1 MKRLLSLLQ
10 FVKAGKVSTLHKLA
24 FYLSIIRI
32 PMLVPVMLLIL
43 LFQANVKAQQQPLDS
58 ACAQR
63 DIQDVISKWRDKPA
77 NTDVV
82 KTNSILLIPT
92 IGSNPA
98 TGFAVGV
105 GGQYAFK
112 MPESR
117 KYSMIN
123 GSFQYTS
130 KNQYVLMLKNSI
142 YSKKEKIFF
151 TGDWRFLIYSQSTY
165 GLGTDSPKGGIL
177 DYQYN
182 LGGVETAIDSLAQ
195 PMNYNFL
202 RVYQT
207 MTFKLKDAVYLGF
220 GYNYDGYYDIKDQKL
235 RLNPGDSLIT
245 SHYAYSTY
253 YGFSTEKYYSST
265 INATLIIDK
274 RDNMIQ
280 PHKGYFLKL
289 DCRGAFQ
296 ILGSLKD
303 AFMFLGEWRSFH
315 NVSKKNPAHLVA
327 FWALAD
333 LTQGGNLPY
342 MTLPATAYDQRGRSA
357 RGYTQGRFRG
367 NNYIY
372 GETEYRFPISRCG
385 GIFSGVVFLNATT
398 TNNEAT
404 DLKLFES
411 VKPGYGFG
419 LRVMV
424 DKNSRTNFVLDYGF
438 GEKSS
443 GLYLTV
449 SETF

>member
-1 MKRLLSLLQ
+1 MKSSTKFNFGMKQVISVLLL
-10 FVKAGKVSTLHKLA
+10 
-24 FYLSIIRI
+24 
-32 PMLVPVMLLIL
+32 MLF
-43 LFQANVKAQQQPLDS
+43 FQISVQAQTETADS

-63 DIQDVISKWRDKPA
+63 DLQDVIRKWRNKPA
-77 NTDVV
+77 NTNIV
-82 KTNSILLIPT
+82 KTKSLLLVPT

-105 GGQYAFK
+105 GGQYAFI
-112 MPESR
+112 MPESK

-123 GSFQYTS
+123 GSFQYTT
-130 KNQYVLMLKNSI
+130 KNQYVFMLKNSI
-142 YSKKEKIFF
+142 YSRKEKIFY

-165 GLGTDSPKGGIL
+165 GLGTDSPEGGIL

-182 LGGVETAIDSLAQ
+182 LGGLETSSDSLAQ

-202 RVYQT
+202 RLHQT
-207 MTFKLKDAVYLGF
+207 ITFKIKDAVYLGF

-235 RLNPGDSLIT
+235 RLTPGDSLIT
-245 SHYAYSTY
+245 SHYAYNTY
-253 YGFSTEKYYSST
+253 YGFNTENYFSSA
-265 INATLIIDK
+265 INATFIIDK

-289 DCRGAFQ
+289 DWRGTFQ
-296 ILGSLKD
+296 MLGSDKD
-303 AFMFLGEWRSFH
+303 ASMFSGEWRSFH

-333 LTQGGNLPY
+333 YTQVGDFPY

-367 NNYIY
+367 NHYIY

-398 TNNEAT
+398 TNNVAT

-411 VKPGYGFG
+411 VKPGYGLG
-419 LRVMV
+419 LRILV
-424 DKNSRTNFVLDYGF
+424 DKSSRTNFVLDYGF